1 MLESVPRNAFSR
13 FGSLFGLQFAVWKPF
28 VKSMLHMLCQSSH
41 SAEAVPRHGG

>member
-1 MLESVPRNAFSR
+1 MLESMPRNRFLAFW
-13 FGSLFGLQFAVWKPF
+13 LPLCPPFAVWKPF